1 MSLKN
6 KFQQAPL
13 NDFLISCVEAVGSKP
28 RTSYIVP
35 VSAQMVEFI
44 KYNSVTTMIDRCR
57 LELRGTAISF
67 FDFTNFIKE
76 NSFILMKMEIGVYNL
91 PNDLYFK

>member
-44 KYNSVTTMIDRCR
+44 KYNSVTTMIDMCR
-57 LELRGTAISF
+57 LELLWTAISF
-67 FDFTNFIKE
+67 FDLTSFYKRKFFYSDE
-76 NSFILMKMEIGVYNL
+76 NGNRSLQPV
-91 PNDLYFK
+91 